1 MDKVL
6 EVYKNERAKELGT
19 RLHALASECIKLN
32 VHLPDESKTINLFVN
47 DAIDLHMSSEVV
59 LYYSLNAFGT
69 ADAISFDGALL
80 RIHDLKTGKTPAHFE
95 QLMVYAAYFCLEYDI
110 NPADIQ
116 IELRLYQ
123 TNKVTA
129 MAPDSEMIAAIM
141 NTIVIFDKAI
151 SEYKL
156 SEQDYG

>member
-1 MDKVL
+1 
-6 EVYKNERAKELGT
+6 
-19 RLHALASECIKLN
+19 
-32 VHLPDESKTINLFVN
+32 
-47 DAIDLHMSSEVV
+47 
-59 LYYSLNAFGT
+59 
-69 ADAISFDGALL
+69 
-80 RIHDLKTGKTPAHFE
+80 LKTGKTPAHFE

-129 MAPDSEMIAAIM
+129 MVPDSEMIAAIM